1 MFKKILCAVLCL
13 CIVLSL
19 CSCGGGTVIATYEG
33 LELDSA
39 MYALHLAIE
48 KRAVEEYYYYY
59 YQTDIS
65 SKPAFWDEYYNEELK
80 MTWTDYVEN
89 EFCNMLVAMKFCKD
103 HDIKLTDESA
113 NADMEALLEDYVKT
127 AGSKDL
133 LNLELARYGADY
145 DMLVEYLKCYQ
156 YINLMKEYLVEDGT
170 FTAGDDEIMEV
181 LNEYWKFDYM
191 LYETVDSNSKPI
203 VDSDITTE
211 QAKEF
216 FLSDYV
222 TVKHILYVTSN
233 LSDDKKAEKKAK
245 AEANLQSILDGKAEF
260 EDFKAD
266 NEDRGF
272 EYTFTYGTMTEAFE
286 EAAYDMEPGEV
297 RLVETIYGY
306 HLMLKEELKEEA
318 FTDMESEVKAA
329 VTAKRIQKEAEA
341 MLEKLESGEAE
352 FKKAEK
358 DEYRFGEGMM
368 VHKED
373 DTVPKELYETL
384 KNTKVGE
391 YAIYR
396 YGSYGFYIF
405 KHVEFDQADVDEY
418 GDDVSVSI
426 INEKFTEYLAS
437 LAGMVEVNREEMSKY
452 DIKTVRS
459 FFSKTEETK

>member
-80 MTWTDYVEN
+80 MTWSDYVEN

-191 LYETVDSNSKPI
+191 FFETVDSNSKPI

-266 NEDRGF
+266 NEDGGY
-272 EYTFTYGTMTEAFE
+272 EYTFTHGKMTAPFE

-297 RLVETIYGY
+297 RLVETTYGY
-306 HLMLKEELKEEA
+306 HLMLKEELNEAA
-318 FTDMESEVKAA
+318 FTNMESEVKAA

-368 VHKED
+368 VHKENY
-373 DTVPKELYETL
+373 TVDEDLYKTL
-384 KNTKVGE
+384 KDTKVGE

-396 YGSYGFYIF
+396 YGPYGFYIF

-437 LAGMVEVNREEMSKY
+437 LAGMVEVNREELSKY